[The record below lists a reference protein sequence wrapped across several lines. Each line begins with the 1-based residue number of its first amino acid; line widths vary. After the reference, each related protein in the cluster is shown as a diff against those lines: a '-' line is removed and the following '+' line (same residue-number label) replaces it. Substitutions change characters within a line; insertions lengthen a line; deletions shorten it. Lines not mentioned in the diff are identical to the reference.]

1 LTGSVELA
9 GSVGLLVGSVQL
21 AGSVE
26 LASSVGLLTGNV
38 CLTLTGSVE
47 LASSVGLLTGSVRLT
62 LASSV
67 ELAVVRLDLGV
78 YLVVHVVVVVSAVN
92 KLVVSIK
99 TETIVGI

>member
-26 LASSVGLLTGNV
+26 LASSVRLLAGNV
-38 CLTLTGSVE
+38 CLT
-47 LASSVGLLTGSVRLT
+47 LASSVGLLAG
-62 LASSV
+62 SV
-67 ELAVVRLDLGV
+67 ELAVIRLDLGV